1 MNKGYSIYFDR
12 ETYQLI
18 SKLAQDLSCS
28 KSDAV
33 RICIRKT
40 LKTDTKII

>member
-1 MNKGYSIYFDR
+1 MNKGYSIYFDK
-12 ETYQLI
+12 ETYELI
-18 SKLAQDLSCS
+18 EDLAQDLSVS

>member
-1 MNKGYSIYFDR
+1 MNKGHCVYFDK
-12 ETYQLI
+12 ETYKLI
-18 SKLAQDLSCS
+18 SDLAQDLSVS

-40 LKTDTKII
+40 LKTDTNII